1 MSGERQYTASD
12 KTLIVL
18 QEAIKYERF
27 SEIVTATGFAKATV
41 HRILKS
47 LVDFGFM
54 SISENG
60 DYFAGPASWQLAGEA
75 FRNVDISQIGA
86 PHLNTLCST
95 LGYRANLATLDQFE
109 ACCSCEQRSV
119 Y

>member
-41 HRILKS
+41 HRIL
-47 LVDFGFM
+47 
-54 SISENG
+54 I
-60 DYFAGPASWQLAGEA
+60 
-75 FRNVDISQIGA
+75 FRRLQ
-86 PHLNTLCST
+86 PRT
-95 LGYRANLATLDQFE
+95 
-109 ACCSCEQRSV
+109 
-119 Y
+119 